1 VPGALPNG
9 FEAVLFDLDG
19 VLIDS
24 YGVWFRLLNA
34 AAAELGYPSISRE
47 LFRECWGQGSRL
59 DRERFFPRH
68 TLEEVERYYHDH
80 FGDHVAALE
89 IAPGVPEL
97 FEALRA
103 RSLGSAV
110 ITNTPRAL
118 AVQLVRRAQASPDA
132 VVGGDDVTAPKP
144 APDMVWLACER
155 LGVSPAR
162 ALVVGDSRHDREAAR
177 AAGAPFAGLKTEG
190 DFELASLDELRLR
203 LGP

>member
-1 VPGALPNG
+1 VPGAALTG
-9 FEAVLFDLDG
+9 LEAVLFDLDG

-24 YGVWFRLLNA
+24 YRVWFELLNA
-34 AAAELGYPSISRE
+34 AAVELGYPSISRE
-47 LFRECWGQGSRL
+47 AFRECWGQGSRL

-68 TLEEVERYYHDH
+68 TLAEIERYYHDH
-80 FGDHVAALE
+80 FLDHVAALE

-118 AVQLVRRAQASPDA
+118 AVRLVRHAQASPDA
-132 VVGGDDVTAPKP
+132 VVGGDEVDHPKP

-155 LGVSPAR
+155 LGVAPER
-162 ALVVGDSRHDREAAR
+162 ALVVGDSRLDREAAR
-177 AAGAPFAGLKTEG
+177 SAGAPFAGLRTAG
-190 DFELASLDELRLR
+190 DLELASLAELLAW
-203 LGP
+203 L

>member
-1 VPGALPNG
+1 VAGAALGNL
-9 FEAVLFDLDG
+9 EAVLFDLDG

-24 YGVWFRLLNA
+24 YRVWFRLLNA
-34 AAAELGYPSISRE
+34 AASELGYPSISRV
-47 LFRECWGQGSRL
+47 LFRECWGQGSEK
-59 DRERFFPRH
+59 DRERFFPGH
-68 TLEEVERYYHDH
+68 SLADIERYYRDH
-80 FGDHVAALE
+80 FVDHVAELE

-118 AVQLVRRAQASPDA
+118 AAELVRRAHASPDA
-132 VVGGDDVTAPKP
+132 VVGGDDVARAKP

-155 LGVSPAR
+155 LGVGPSA

-177 AAGAPFAGLKTEG
+177 AAGTAFAGFGIDG
-190 DFELASLDELRLR
+190 DVRVASFDELLA
-203 LGP
+203 LL

>member
-1 VPGALPNG
+1 VPGALPSG
-9 FEAVLFDLDG
+9 LEAVLFDLDG

-24 YGVWFRLLNA
+24 YRVWYRLLNA
-34 AAAELGYPSISRE
+34 AATELGYPSISRE

-68 TLEEVERYYHDH
+68 TLDDVERYYHDH
-80 FGDHVAALE
+80 FLDHVAELE

-118 AVQLVRRAQASPDA
+118 AVRLVRRAQASPDA
-132 VVGGDDVTAPKP
+132 VVGGDEVAAPKP

-155 LGVSPAR
+155 LGVAPER
-162 ALVVGDSRHDREAAR
+162 ALVVGDSRHDREAASQ
-177 AAGAPFAGLKTEG
+177 AGAPFAGLRTEG
-190 DFELASLDELRLR
+190 DLELASLEELLQKI
-203 LGP
+203 

>member
-1 VPGALPNG
+1 MPDAAPSGL
-9 FEAVLFDLDG
+9 EAVLFDLDG

-24 YGVWFRLLNA
+24 YRVWFQLLNA
-34 AAAELGYPSISRE
+34 AAAELGYPSISPG

-68 TLEEVERYYHDH
+68 TLAEIERYYHDH
-80 FGDHVAALE
+80 FLHHVEALE
-89 IAPGVPEL
+89 VAPGVPEL

-118 AVQLVRRAQASPDA
+118 ASRLVRRAQASPDV
-132 VVGGDDVTAPKP
+132 VVGGDEVEKAKP

-155 LGVSPAR
+155 LGVAPAR
-162 ALVVGDSRHDREAAR
+162 ALVVGDSRHDREAAH
-177 AAGAPFAGLKTEG
+177 AAGARFAGLGTAGEL
-190 DFELASLDELRLR
+190 ELASLAELLEKI
-203 LGP
+203 

>member
-1 VPGALPNG
+1 VRDAATKEL
-9 FEAVLFDLDG
+9 EAVLFDLDG

-24 YGVWFRLLNA
+24 YRVWFQLLNA
-34 AAAELGYPSISRE
+34 AAAELGYPSISGT

-68 TLEEVERYYHDH
+68 TLAEIERYYHDH
-80 FGDHVAALE
+80 FLDHVEALE
-89 IAPGVPEL
+89 VAPRVPEL

-118 AVQLVRRAQASPDA
+118 AVRLVRRAQASPD
-132 VVGGDDVTAPKP
+132 VLVGGDEVEKPKP

-155 LGVSPAR
+155 LGVAPAR
-162 ALVVGDSRHDREAAR
+162 ALVVGDSRHDREAASR
-177 AAGAPFAGLKTEG
+177 AGALFAGLGTEG
-190 DFELASLDELRLR
+190 DLQLGSLAELLARL
-203 LGP
+203 

>member
-1 VPGALPNG
+1 VPGAAFTGL
-9 FEAVLFDLDG
+9 EAVLFDLDG

-24 YGVWFRLLNA
+24 YRVWFQLLNA
-34 AAAELGYPSISRE
+34 AAGELGYPSISRE

-68 TLEEVERYYHDH
+68 TLAEIERYYQDH
-80 FGDHVAALE
+80 FLDHVAVLE
-89 IAPGVPEL
+89 VAPGVPEL

-110 ITNTPRAL
+110 ITNTPRSL
-118 AVQLVRRAQASPDA
+118 AVALVRRAQASPDA
-132 VVGGDDVTAPKP
+132 VVGGDEVAHAKP

-155 LGVSPAR
+155 LAVVPAH

-177 AAGAPFAGLKTEG
+177 AAGAPFAGLGTEG
-190 DFELASLDELRLR
+190 DLSLASLGEL
-203 LGP
+203 LGRI